1 MNWLDVLL
9 LLPLLVGLV
18 RGIMRGLVSEI
29 IAIVVVVFGVL
40 GAKFW
45 APTFSKLLL
54 CQFAWP
60 QGVCDV
66 VAYVLIFLAIAI
78 ILSLLAKLLTKF
90 LRTIHLSWAN
100 RFFGGLFGL
109 VKYGIIVL
117 IVVFIVNRTNQSFH
131 YLDDSPVI
139 RTSVVYPKMVKACT
153 IIYHSVPTSENEK

>member
-45 APTFSKLLL
+45 APTFSKWLL

-100 RFFGGLFGL
+100 RFLGGLFGL